1 MQKFETT
8 SERTVKGAQKYFLLE
23 PSQIQ
28 AMSATDRKQ
37 DILRL
42 LGILE
47 RSDTFHGHPFQAR
60 AYSKVMTQIK
70 ELPAVRTISDVA
82 GVKGVG
88 KEIKLKI
95 ETILATG
102 TLPSAE
108 HAGANPQFAAYD
120 ALLGVYGVGPVKAR
134 GLIEAGIMNID
145 ALRAEVARNPK
156 LLTAAQKLGLQYYE
170 DTQERIPRAEMMEHE
185 AVLRRAFCAAGLTM
199 QVVGSYRRG
208 LASSGDIDC
217 LVSSG
222 VVGMSETDMSETDMK
237 TTFRGVVERLIA
249 DGYIVGVLA
258 KGDAKTLAYATV
270 GGAGG
275 KSRPSGSAVPARRL
289 DLLLTAPAQYP
300 YAILYFTGSDLFNI
314 AMRGWAL
321 ERGYTMN
328 EHGMTPTSPDKPAA
342 PVMKSE
348 EDIFA
353 FLGLQYVAPTARV
366 NGDQIGAQ
374 GSVSSA
380 STVAPVTIAITKK
393 LKLKLK
399 APVSADPEPVVEK
412 SPEPPKSIKI
422 KLKKL
427 KTE

>member
-1 MQKFETT
+1 M
-8 SERTVKGAQKYFLLE
+8 
-23 PSQIQ
+23 
-28 AMSATDRKQ
+28 TDRKQ

-47 RSDTFHGHPFQAR
+47 RSDTFHGHTFQAR

-108 HAGANPQFAAYD
+108 QAGANPQFAAYD

-134 GLIEAGIMNID
+134 ALIEAGIMNID
-145 ALRAEVARNPK
+145 ALRTEAARNPK

-170 DTQERIPRAEMMEHE
+170 DTQESIPRAEMMAHE
-185 AVLRRAFCAAGLTM
+185 DVLRRAFEAAGLTM

-208 LASSGDIDC
+208 LQTSGDIDC
-217 LVSSG
+217 LVSSTSA
-222 VVGMSETDMSETDMK
+222 VMSDTAMK

-258 KGDAKTLAYATV
+258 RGDAKTLAYATV
-270 GGAGG
+270 GTGY
-275 KSRPSGSAVPARRL
+275 ARRL
-289 DLLLTAPAQYP
+289 DLLLTAPTEYP
-300 YAILYFTGSDLFNI
+300 YAVLYFTGSDLFNI
-314 AMRGWAL
+314 AMRGWSL

-328 EHGMTPTSPDKPAA
+328 EHGMTPVSTTSAMTPTSPDKPAA
-342 PVMKSE
+342 PIMKSE

-366 NGDQIGAQ
+366 NGEQIVLQ
-374 GSVSSA
+374 GSASSA

-399 APVSADPEPVVEK
+399 APVSAEPEPVVEIL
-412 SPEPPKSIKI
+412 PEAPKNIKI

>member
-1 MQKFETT
+1 M
-8 SERTVKGAQKYFLLE
+8 
-23 PSQIQ
+23 
-28 AMSATDRKQ
+28 TDRKQ

-60 AYSKVMTQIK
+60 AYAKVMTQIK

-108 HAGANPQFAAYD
+108 HAAANPQFAAYD

-134 GLIEAGIMNID
+134 ALIDAGILTID
-145 ALRAEVARNPK
+145 ALRAELGRNPK

-170 DTQERIPRAEMMEHE
+170 DTQERIPRSEMMAHE
-185 AVLRRAFCAAGLTM
+185 DVLRRAFEAAGLTM

-208 LASSGDIDC
+208 LQTSGDIDC
-217 LVSSG
+217 LVSSTATA
-222 VVGMSETDMSETDMK
+222 MSETAMK

-258 KGDAKTLAYATV
+258 RGDTKTLAYATV
-270 GGAGG
+270 GTG
-275 KSRPSGSAVPARRL
+275 RARRL
-289 DLLLTAPAQYP
+289 DLLLTAPAEYP
-300 YAILYFTGSDLFNI
+300 YAVLYFTGSDLFNI

-366 NGDQIGAQ
+366 NGEQIQSMGNDSLKPSALITAI
-374 GSVSSA
+374 SV
-380 STVAPVTIAITKK
+380 K
-393 LKLKLK
+393 KLKLK
-399 APVSADPEPVVEK
+399 APVSVEPTPVVE
-412 SPEPPKSIKI
+412 STPEPPKSIKI

>member
-1 MQKFETT
+1 
-8 SERTVKGAQKYFLLE
+8 
-23 PSQIQ
+23 
-28 AMSATDRKQ
+28 MSATDRKQ

-47 RSDTFHGHPFQAR
+47 RSDTFHGHTFQAR
-60 AYSKVMTQIK
+60 AYSKVMTQVK

-108 HAGANPQFAAYD
+108 QAAANPQFAAYD
-120 ALLGVYGVGPVKAR
+120 ALLKVYGVGPVKAR
-134 GLIEAGIMNID
+134 TLIEAGILTVE
-145 ALRAEVARNPK
+145 ALRAAAARDPK
-156 LLTAAQKLGLQYYE
+156 LLTTAQKLGLQYYD
-170 DTQERIPRAEMMEHE
+170 DTLERIPRTEMQVHE
-185 AVLRRAFCAAGLTM
+185 DVLRRAFVGAGLTM

-208 LASSGDIDC
+208 LVSSGDIDC
-217 LVSSG
+217 LVSSADAT
-222 VVGMSETDMSETDMK
+222 MTQAAMRAAFK
-237 TTFRGVVERLIA
+237 GVVERLIA
-249 DGYIVGVLA
+249 SGYIVGVLA
-258 KGDAKTLAYATV
+258 KGETKTLAYAK
-270 GGAGG
+270 ADE
-275 KSRPSGSAVPARRL
+275 KARRL
-289 DLLLTAPAQYP
+289 DLLLTAPQEYP

-328 EHGMTPTSPDKPAA
+328 EHLMTPVEADKPAP
-342 PVMKSE
+342 PVMRSE

-366 NGDQIGAQ
+366 NGDQIGAAR
-374 GSVSSA
+374 GTP
-380 STVAPVTIAITKK
+380 TVIVPTKK
-393 LKLKLK
+393 IKLKVK
-399 APVSADPEPVVEK
+399 APIIETADEPSTPV
-412 SPEPPKSIKI
+412 PPKTIKI
-422 KLKKL
+422 NLKKL

>member
-1 MQKFETT
+1 M
-8 SERTVKGAQKYFLLE
+8 
-23 PSQIQ
+23 
-28 AMSATDRKQ
+28 TDRKQ

-47 RSDTFHGHPFQAR
+47 HSDTFHGHPFQAR
-60 AYSKVMTQIK
+60 AYAKVMTQIK

-108 HAGANPQFAAYD
+108 QAGANPQFAAYD

-134 GLIEAGIMNID
+134 ALIDGGIMTIE
-145 ALRAEVARNPK
+145 ALRAESARNPK

-170 DTQERIPRAEMMEHE
+170 DTQQRIPRSEMMAHE
-185 AVLRRAFCAAGLTM
+185 DVLRRAFEAAGLTM

-208 LASSGDIDC
+208 LQTSGDIDC

-222 VVGMSETDMSETDMK
+222 VAGMSETAMK

-258 KGDAKTLAYATV
+258 RGDAKTLAYATV
-270 GGAGG
+270 GTGY
-275 KSRPSGSAVPARRL
+275 ARRL
-289 DLLLTAPAQYP
+289 DLLLTAPTEYP
-300 YAILYFTGSDLFNI
+300 YAVLYFTGSDLFNI

-328 EHGMTPTSPDKPAA
+328 EHGMTPVSTTHGMTPVSTTHGMTPTSPDKPAA
-342 PVMKSE
+342 PLMKSE

-366 NGDQIGAQ
+366 NGEQIGGQSSA
-374 GSVSSA
+374 SSA

-393 LKLKLK
+393 LKLKVK
-399 APVSADPEPVVEK
+399 APVSAEPEPVVEIL
-412 SPEPPKSIKI
+412 PEAPKSIKI

>member
-102 TLPSAE
+102 TLASAE

-134 GLIEAGIMNID
+134 GLIDAGIMNID

-208 LASSGDIDC
+208 LANSGDIDC

-222 VVGMSETDMSETDMK
+222 VAGMSETVMK

-270 GGAGG
+270 GGA
-275 KSRPSGSAVPARRL
+275 ARRL
-289 DLLLTAPAQYP
+289 DLLLTAPAEYP

-328 EHGMTPTSPDKPAA
+328 EHGMTPTSPDKAAA

-366 NGDQIGAQ
+366 NGEQLQEVKSGETQIH
-374 GSVSSA
+374 VC
-380 STVAPVTIAITKK
+380 
-393 LKLKLK
+393 
-399 APVSADPEPVVEK
+399 
-412 SPEPPKSIKI
+412 PKSIKI

-427 KTE
+427 AQ

>member
-1 MQKFETT
+1 M
-8 SERTVKGAQKYFLLE
+8 
-23 PSQIQ
+23 
-28 AMSATDRKQ
+28 TDRKQ

-42 LGILE
+42 LGVLE
-47 RSDTFHGHPFQAR
+47 RSDTFHGHTFQAR

-108 HAGANPQFAAYD
+108 QAGANPQFAAYD

-134 GLIEAGIMNID
+134 ALIEAGIMNID
-145 ALRAEVARNPK
+145 ALRAEAARNPK

-170 DTQERIPRAEMMEHE
+170 DTQERIPRSEMMAHE
-185 AVLRRAFCAAGLTM
+185 DVLRRAFEAAGLTM

-208 LASSGDIDC
+208 LQTSGDIDC
-217 LVSSG
+217 LVSSTSS
-222 VVGMSETDMSETDMK
+222 VMSETAMK

-258 KGDAKTLAYATV
+258 RGDAKTLAYATV
-270 GGAGG
+270 GTGY
-275 KSRPSGSAVPARRL
+275 ARRL
-289 DLLLTAPAQYP
+289 DLLLTAPTQYP
-300 YAILYFTGSDLFNI
+300 YAVLYFTGSDLFNI

-342 PVMKSE
+342 PLMKSE

-366 NGDQIGAQ
+366 NGEQIVIQ
-374 GSVSSA
+374 GSASSA
-380 STVAPVTIAITKK
+380 STAAPVTVAITKK
-393 LKLKLK
+393 MKLKLK
-399 APVSADPEPVVEK
+399 APVSADPEPVVEML
-412 SPEPPKSIKI
+412 PEPPKSIKI
-422 KLKKL
+422 KLKLKKL

>member
-1 MQKFETT
+1 M
-8 SERTVKGAQKYFLLE
+8 
-23 PSQIQ
+23 
-28 AMSATDRKQ
+28 TDRKQ

-42 LGILE
+42 LGVLE
-47 RSDTFHGHPFQAR
+47 RSDTFHGHTFQAR
-60 AYSKVMTQIK
+60 AYTKVMGQIK
-70 ELPAVRTISDVA
+70 ELLAVRTMSDVA

-108 HAGANPQFAAYD
+108 QAAANPQFAAYD
-120 ALLGVYGVGPVKAR
+120 ALLRVYGVGPVKAR
-134 GLIEAGIMNID
+134 SLIDAGIMTIE
-145 ALRAEVARNPK
+145 ALRTESARNPK

-170 DTQERIPRAEMMEHE
+170 DTLERIPRAEMMEHE
-185 AVLRRAFCAAGLTM
+185 TVLRRAFGAAGLEM

-217 LVSSG
+217 LVTG
-222 VVGMSETDMSETDMK
+222 AGDK
-237 TTFRGVVERLIA
+237 TVMQATFRSVVERLIA

-258 KGDAKTLAYATV
+258 RGDAKTLAYSTV
-270 GGAGG
+270 GNG
-275 KSRPSGSAVPARRL
+275 KARRL
-289 DLLLTAPAQYP
+289 DLLLTAPAE
-300 YAILYFTGSDLFNI
+300 YAYAVLYFTGSDLFNI
-314 AMRGWAL
+314 AMRAWAL

-328 EHGMTPTSPDKPAA
+328 EHGMTPVSTASGMTPVSPTTSTMTPTSPTMPAA
-342 PVMKSE
+342 PVMRSE

-366 NGDQIGAQ
+366 NAEQIVA
-374 GSVSSA
+374 A
-380 STVAPVTIAITKK
+380 SCAVVAPVTVVATSPTKK
-393 LKLKLK
+393 LKLKTK
-399 APVSADPEPVVEK
+399 APVMEVPETPVE
-412 SPEPPKSIKI
+412 EPIEPRKSIKL

>member
-1 MQKFETT
+1 M
-8 SERTVKGAQKYFLLE
+8 SEL
-23 PSQIQ
+23 I
-28 AMSATDRKQ
+28 DRKQ

-47 RSDTFHGHPFQAR
+47 RSDTFHGHTFQAR
-60 AYSKVMTQIK
+60 AYSKVMTQVK

-108 HAGANPQFAAYD
+108 QAAANPQFAAYD
-120 ALLGVYGVGPVKAR
+120 ALLKVYGVGPVKAR
-134 GLIEAGIMNID
+134 ALIEAGILTVE
-145 ALRAEVARNPK
+145 ALRAAAARDPK

-170 DTQERIPRAEMMEHE
+170 DTLERIPRVEMQAHE
-185 AVLRRAFCAAGLTM
+185 DVLRRAFTGAGLTM

-217 LVSSG
+217 LVSSADAT
-222 VVGMSETDMSETDMK
+222 MSQAAMRAAFK
-237 TTFRGVVERLIA
+237 GVVERLIA
-249 DGYIVGVLA
+249 GGYIVGVLA
-258 KGDAKTLAYATV
+258 KGETKTLAYAMATP
-270 GGAGG
+270 GG
-275 KSRPSGSAVPARRL
+275 KARRL
-289 DLLLTAPAQYP
+289 DLLLTAPEEYP

-328 EHGMTPTSPDKPAA
+328 EHAMTPTSPDKPVA
-342 PVMKSE
+342 PVMRSE

-366 NGDQIGAQ
+366 NGEQIRGGA
-374 GSVSSA
+374 S
-380 STVAPVTIAITKK
+380 PAITPPTATPVKKIK
-393 LKLKLK
+393 LKLK
-399 APVSADPEPVVEK
+399 K
-412 SPEPPKSIKI
+412 S
-422 KLKKL
+422 
-427 KTE
+427 TE